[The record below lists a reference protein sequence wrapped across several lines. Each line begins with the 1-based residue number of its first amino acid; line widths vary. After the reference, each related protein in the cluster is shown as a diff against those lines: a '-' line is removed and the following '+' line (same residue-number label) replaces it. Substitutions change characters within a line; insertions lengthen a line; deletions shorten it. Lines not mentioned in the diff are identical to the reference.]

1 MLWSMLKADA
11 KRHGRKVLVGRSA
24 MGNDRKQGEHRFG
37 GPWTEIKLDA
47 ISDYLGFYTQAL
59 KQKPKPETPFI
70 LWYVDAFAGSGERT
84 AARETGGILENRPI
98 SLDAVQLDGS
108 AKRALAIEPPFSK
121 YVFIEQDARRAVQ
134 LGTLA
139 GEGRSIKVLNGDANE
154 VLQQFFDQP
163 PWSRKGLNR
172 AVVFLDPYDMAVRW
186 ATLAA
191 LAKTK
196 AVDVWYLF
204 PLNAT
209 VRQLAHD
216 YAAVD
221 DPKQASLDEI
231 FGTRDWRED
240 LYKEEVTPDLF
251 TPVSRTRRSVTQAQ
265 IEAYVRKRLNSLFPY
280 VSQPL
285 PLLTPR
291 GAQLFSLFCLSAN
304 DSPIAHSL
312 IERGVRHVLKKY
324 G

>member
-1 MLWSMLKADA
+1 MDS
-11 KRHGRKVLVGRSA
+11 
-24 MGNDRKQGEHRFG
+24 DRNQSEHRFG

-59 KQKPKPETPFI
+59 KQKPKPETPFV

-84 AARETGGILENRPI
+84 ATRETGGILENRPI
-98 SLDAVQLDGS
+98 SVEAVQLDGS
-108 AKRALAIEPPFSK
+108 AKRALAIKPPFSK
-121 YVFIEQDARRAVQ
+121 YLFVERDARRAAQ
-134 LGTLA
+134 LKTLA
-139 GEGRSIKVLNGDANE
+139 GEGRVIEILNGDANE
-154 VLQQFFDQP
+154 VLQRVFGQP

-186 ATLAA
+186 ATLEA

-221 DPKQASLDEI
+221 SPKQASLDEI
-231 FGTRDWRED
+231 FGTRDWRVE
-240 LYKEEVTPDLF
+240 LYKEDLTPDLF
-251 TPVSRTRRSVTQAQ
+251 TAVSRTKRSETQPQ
-265 IEAYVRKRLNSLFPY
+265 IEAYVRRRLNSLFPY

-304 DSPIAHSL
+304 DSPIAHKL
-312 IERGVRHVLKKY
+312 IERGVRHVLRKY

>member
-1 MLWSMLKADA
+1 MD
-11 KRHGRKVLVGRSA
+11 
-24 MGNDRKQGEHRFG
+24 NDSNQSEHRFG
-37 GPWTEIKLDA
+37 GPRTEIKLDA

-70 LWYVDAFAGSGERT
+70 LWYIDAFAGSGERT
-84 AARETGGILENRPI
+84 ATRETGGILENRPI
-98 SLDAVQLDGS
+98 SVDAVQLDGS

-121 YVFIEQDARRAVQ
+121 YVFVERDARRAAK
-134 LGTLA
+134 LRTLA

-154 VLQQFFDQP
+154 VLQQLFDQP

-186 ATLAA
+186 ATLVA

-221 DPKQASLDEI
+221 NPKQASLDEI

-240 LYKEEVTPDLF
+240 LYKEDVTSDLF
-251 TPVSRTRRSVTQAQ
+251 TPVNRTRRSVTQSQ

-291 GAQLFSLFCLSAN
+291 SAQLFSLFCLSAN
-304 DSPIAHSL
+304 DSPIAHNL
-312 IERGVRHVLKKY
+312 IERGVRHILKKY